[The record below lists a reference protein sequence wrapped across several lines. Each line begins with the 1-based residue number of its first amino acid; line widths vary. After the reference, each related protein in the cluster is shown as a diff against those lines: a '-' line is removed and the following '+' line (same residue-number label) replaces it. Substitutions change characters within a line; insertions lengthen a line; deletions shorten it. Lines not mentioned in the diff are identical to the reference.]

1 MIAMDAKKGLKTFI
15 RSEGLYNFFHNPFAL
30 IGFLIVLLF
39 FVTSLFGPNLVTQ
52 NPYDLSKLELRDS
65 YKPPIW
71 QAGSDL
77 RFILGTDAQGRDM
90 VSAIVYGI
98 RLSVQVGFSVTL
110 ICVIIGTIL
119 GLLSGYKG
127 GRIDALIMGIIN
139 VQLSFPSLLIAMVVL
154 IVFGR
159 GVGKVILA
167 LSFSGWVT
175 YARTVRGAVMGERN
189 KEYVDAAKV
198 LGFSESRIIFNQI
211 LPNVLAPVFVISTL
225 QIGNVILSEATLSFL
240 GLGVPIT
247 EPSLGL
253 LVSQGY
259 DVLFSGLWWVS
270 VFPGLV
276 LMLLVVGLN
285 LLGDFLRD
293 EFNPRLK

>member
-1 MIAMDAKKGLKTFI
+1 
-15 RSEGLYNFFHNPFAL
+15 
-30 IGFLIVLLF
+30 
-39 FVTSLFGPNLVTQ
+39 
-52 NPYDLSKLELRDS
+52 
-65 YKPPIW
+65 
-71 QAGSDL
+71 
-77 RFILGTDAQGRDM
+77 M

-110 ICVIIGTIL
+110 ICVVIGTIL

-127 GRIDALIMGIIN
+127 GRIDALIMGLIN

-259 DVLFSGLWWVS
+259 NVLFSGLWWVS

-276 LMLLVVGLN
+276 LMLFVVGLN

>member
-1 MIAMDAKKGLKTFI
+1 MIAMDVKKGLKTFI
-15 RSEGLYNFFHNPFAL
+15 RSEGLYNFCHNPFAL
-30 IGFLIVLLF
+30 IGFFIVLLF

-71 QAGSDL
+71 QSGSDP
-77 RFILGTDAQGRDM
+77 RFVLGTDAQGRDM

-110 ICVIIGTIL
+110 ICVVIGTIL

-127 GRIDALIMGIIN
+127 GRIDALIMGLIN

-259 DVLFSGLWWVS
+259 NVLFSGLWWVS

-276 LMLLVVGLN
+276 LMLFVVGLN